1 VVSPASLPIETQG
14 TLTACDRRMQAN
26 MKVFGSKAGM
36 ENWEIIADMAL
47 KIGGPRASSQRKT
60 FKRKNAE

>member
-1 VVSPASLPIETQG
+1 
-14 TLTACDRRMQAN
+14 MQAN
-26 MKVFGSKAGM
+26 MKVFGSKTGM
-36 ENWEIIADMAL
+36 ENWEIIADMAS